1 MEVYENLYILWPIME
16 SMVALDSM
24 ALRTG
29 FADVPTSTYP
39 VEDLDIR
46 CERLAVRHTCFCV
59 AVQDFVYIQCCMY

>member
-29 FADVPTSTYP
+29 FADVPKSTYP
-39 VEDLDIR
+39 
-46 CERLAVRHTCFCV
+46 CF
-59 AVQDFVYIQCCMY
+59 